1 QNGTPYR
8 SANGKPGHAYW
19 QNSADY
25 AIKVSLDD
33 KTDGV
38 AGKVT
43 ITYTNNSP
51 DELSFIWLQLDQNL
65 FHQDSRGQAVV
76 PLEDSRYGSASST
89 FNGGFTLDN
98 IRFADG
104 TPAKY
109 AIIDT
114 RMRLELTAPLKPQGG
129 QISFDLDFSYT
140 VPEYGADRTGI
151 LPTQNGK
158 IYAIAQWYPRVCVY
172 DDIIGWN
179 TEPYTGPG
187 EFYLEFGD
195 YTI

>member
-1 QNGTPYR
+1 MIKKLLGLSCMGLLLWSTATQAQNSSIYDYTEAFNPIFYTQNGTPYR

-76 PLEDSRYGSASST
+76 PLEDSRYGSASS
-89 FNGGFTLDN
+89 
-98 IRFADG
+98 
-104 TPAKY
+104 
-109 AIIDT
+109 
-114 RMRLELTAPLKPQGG
+114 
-129 QISFDLDFSYT
+129 
-140 VPEYGADRTGI
+140 
-151 LPTQNGK
+151 
-158 IYAIAQWYPRVCVY
+158 
-172 DDIIGWN
+172 
-179 TEPYTGPG
+179 
-187 EFYLEFGD
+187 
-195 YTI
+195 